1 MLRRGGAR
9 VMLPPPMI
17 LAAPPSDLR
26 QLLAQRDYVLFWL
39 NRFSAVIAVQI
50 QSVAIGWQVYVMARQ
65 TGSVAQG
72 AFMVGMIGLAQ
83 FLALLSLTLNAGEAA
98 DRLDRKKIMRLAL
111 CVEVVSAALLAWL
124 AWRGHPQLWPIFCIA
139 LAFGGAR
146 AFYSPASG
154 AMGPMLVPRELLP
167 RAIAFNSLAWQGGAI
182 LGPAIGGLLCAV
194 SPTLAFATSAVL
206 YLLCIGVL
214 FGIRANTRPAS
225 AGGSRVALIRE
236 GLAYVW
242 TNKILLGATSLDL
255 FAVLLGGATAL
266 LPVFARDVLHVGADG
281 FGILRAAPAVGATAV
296 AILMAVKPIRQR
308 AGVWMFGGVAIFG
321 VATIVFG
328 LSQSLWVAVAALV
341 VLGAADM
348 VSVFVRGTL
357 EQLVTPDPMRGR
369 VMAVSGLFIGASNE
383 LGEFESGVAARFL
396 GPVGA
401 AVFGGVG
408 AIVVTGAWAAMF
420 PALRKADRL
429 A

>member
-1 MLRRGGAR
+1 M
-9 VMLPPPMI
+9 
-17 LAAPPSDLR
+17 LAASMTTLAQPSTLR

-50 QSVAIGWQVYVMARQ
+50 QSVAIGWQVYAVARQ

-83 FLALLSLTLNAGEAA
+83 FLALLAFTLNAGEAA
-98 DRLDRKKIMRLAL
+98 DRLDRRKIMATAL
-111 CVEVVSAALLAWL
+111 CVEVASAALLAWL
-124 AWRGHPQLWPIFCIA
+124 AWRGDPQLWPIFAVA
-139 LAFGGAR
+139 LGFGAAR

-154 AMGPMLVPRELLP
+154 AMGPMLVPREILP
-167 RAIAFNSLAWQGGAI
+167 RAIAFNSLAWQSGAI

-194 SPTLAFATSAVL
+194 SPTAAFATSMVI
-206 YLLCIGVL
+206 YLFCIGLVL
-214 FGIRANTRPAS
+214 AIRTNTKPAS
-225 AGGSRVALIRE
+225 QGGSRMALIRE

-242 TNKILLGATSLDL
+242 SNKIVLGATSLDL

-266 LPVFARDVLHVGADG
+266 LPVFARDVLHVGAEG
-281 FGILRAAPAVGATAV
+281 FGILRASPAIGATAI
-296 AILMAVKPIRQR
+296 AILMAVRPIRR
-308 AGVWMFGGVAIFG
+308 HAGLWMFAGVALFG

-328 LSQSLWVAVAALV
+328 LSRSLWVSVVALAI
-341 VLGAADM
+341 LGGADM

-357 EQLVTPDPMRGR
+357 VQLVTPDAMRGR
-369 VMAVSGLFIGASNE
+369 VMAVGGLFIGASNE

-401 AVFGGVG
+401 AIFGGVG
-408 AIVVTGAWAAMF
+408 AIVVTGTWAWLF